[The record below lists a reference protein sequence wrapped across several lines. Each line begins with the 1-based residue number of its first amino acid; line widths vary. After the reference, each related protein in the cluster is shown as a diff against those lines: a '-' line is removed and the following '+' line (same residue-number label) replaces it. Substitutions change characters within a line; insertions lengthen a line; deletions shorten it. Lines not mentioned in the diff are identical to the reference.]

1 MLSNKG
7 HQNVS
12 SLKKPLTQKAT
23 LEGST
28 PANLVPEAQ
37 SCHTKTEN

>member
-1 MLSNKG
+1 MLSNRV
-7 HQNVS
+7 HQNIY
-12 SLKKPLTQKAT
+12 SLNPLTQIAT